1 MRFGKSRDGAECQAR
16 RLAGRR
22 CFSSFIHQFFA
33 IGWAR
38 PRIGPTVVGPLSGLK
53 QWAIGGAWA
62 MAGHRHGRESP
73 RMPSR
78 SKKSDDT
85 SSTPP
90 CHPQRDKVDLHSPRH
105 LGSRIWE
112 RFVDANSKST
122 ASHRSGRL
130 TENRQ
135 ESVARPIGDIR
146 RQRKLPCA
154 SETWSS
160 SWSPQCRPRLQW
172 CLALM
177 GGTFRIPGDCFS
189 GPRGK

>member
-1 MRFGKSRDGAECQAR
+1 MKFGKSRGEAECQAR

-22 CFSSFIHQFFA
+22 CFSSFIPQFFA

-90 CHPQRDKVDLHSPRH
+90 CHPQRDKVDSCTARAILDPGSGTGLSTPIPSPR
-105 LGSRIWE
+105 
-112 RFVDANSKST
+112 
-122 ASHRSGRL
+122 
-130 TENRQ
+130 
-135 ESVARPIGDIR
+135 RPI
-146 RQRKLPCA
+146 
-154 SETWSS
+154 
-160 SWSPQCRPRLQW
+160 
-172 CLALM
+172 AL
-177 GGTFRIPGDCFS
+177 GG
-189 GPRGK
+189 